1 MSKFPVIDKYLA
13 DRANPPA
20 IEKIYSIRLGWIRK
34 IEDREITMYA
44 WFTEFARGECQK
56 SNQPNLAVP
65 MTENLARKVLHRVLS
80 KFPKA
85 SIEDSFSMDLEIKSE
100 LHQVGFVNSLE
111 AVRDSVRNAIGDG
124 FSREEILAVCSRAV
138 NG

>member
-1 MSKFPVIDKYLA
+1 
-13 DRANPPA
+13 
-20 IEKIYSIRLGWIRK
+20 
-34 IEDREITMYA
+34 
-44 WFTEFARGECQK
+44 
-56 SNQPNLAVP
+56 
-65 MTENLARKVLHRVLS
+65 
-80 KFPKA
+80 
-85 SIEDSFSMDLEIKSE
+85 MDLEIKSE